1 MKILISIYVSNTIN
15 NYFLLRIKST
25 CCVQFSNNDQASET
39 KMALNGVTWP
49 VGNPKTLRVSF
60 TTEDQ
65 MKKYKEVRC
74 VTTTELLFVSVRLFH
89 NKRVPDCRWSV
100 EAIR

>member
-1 MKILISIYVSNTIN
+1 MKISISIYVTNTTMIN
-15 NYFLLRIKST
+15 NDFLLRIKST

-74 VTTTELLFVSVRLFH
+74 VTTTELLFVSVRLFY
-89 NKRVPDCRWSV
+89 N
-100 EAIR
+100 

>member
-1 MKILISIYVSNTIN
+1 MKILFSIIINVTKTIIKKH
-15 NYFLLRIKST
+15 FLPRIKST

-65 MKKYKEVRC
+65 MKKYKEVRFE
-74 VTTTELLFVSVRLFH
+74 TTTELQFVSARLFD
-89 NKRVPDCRWSV
+89 N
-100 EAIR
+100 